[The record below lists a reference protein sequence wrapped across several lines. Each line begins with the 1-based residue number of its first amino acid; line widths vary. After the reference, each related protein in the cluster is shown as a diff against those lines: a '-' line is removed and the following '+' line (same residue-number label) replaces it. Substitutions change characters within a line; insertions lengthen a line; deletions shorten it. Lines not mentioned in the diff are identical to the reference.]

1 MDGGTPRLIS
11 ARKRQGEHEQLVI
24 KGCEEGEGEQRG
36 TPGGPTLRDL
46 RVILF
51 PVGGSVESRPSGE
64 GIQGSD
70 EGVHC
75 VVVPPL
81 HLIWGHT

>member
-24 KGCEEGEGEQRG
+24 KGKKAVGEEGEGEQRG

-51 PVGGSVESRPSGE
+51 PVGGSVESRPFGE
-64 GIQGSD
+64 GI
-70 EGVHC
+70 
-75 VVVPPL
+75 
-81 HLIWGHT
+81 